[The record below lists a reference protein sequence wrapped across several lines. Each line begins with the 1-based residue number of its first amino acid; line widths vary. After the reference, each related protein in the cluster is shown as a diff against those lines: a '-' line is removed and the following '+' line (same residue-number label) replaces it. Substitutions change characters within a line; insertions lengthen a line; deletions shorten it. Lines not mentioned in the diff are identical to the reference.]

1 MRVGSLVTKRY
12 KYSGIGVI
20 TSIGSPNTGSQ
31 IVKVLWSNGETSA
44 IHTNFLEV
52 ICK

>member
-12 KYSGIGVI
+12 KYSGVGVI
-20 TSIGSPNTGSQ
+20 TSIGSPNP
-31 IVKVLWSNGETSA
+31 IAKVLWSNGKTSA

-52 ICK
+52 LCE